1 MSSLF
6 NGPTVVGSYTSQ
18 FKPSDN
24 YESEA
29 QLEEEM
35 IKALCTVG
43 YEFRS
48 DINDSKSIMQNL
60 RDQIEALNG
69 TKFSES
75 EWNQILNNHLLNDND
90 SPVVSK
96 TERFQSSSRYA
107 LRRDDG
113 TTFNID
119 IIDKQ
124 DLSRNKM
131 QVIHQYVAEDGLHV
145 NRYDVTILCNGIP
158 VVHVELKR
166 RGVPLIEAFNQIR
179 RYGKESFWS
188 GNRLFEYV
196 QLFVISNGTKTKY
209 YSNTTRYNSIDVRNG
224 TVSPRVVTTCNSFE
238 FTSYWTD
245 VENNHIEELMDFSV
259 TFLAKDTILKILTRY
274 CVFNTEKQL
283 LVMRPYQ
290 IAASEAIMYRVNY
303 AIQNGIN
310 SCPEAGG
317 YIWHTTG
324 SGKTLTSFKTAQLM
338 SSTSEIDKVIFV
350 VDRKD
355 LDYQSMKEFEKFQ
368 EGAVNGSSN
377 TRMLKKVLD
386 DDTKRIVVTTI
397 QKLSRF
403 VHSYAYHPL
412 YKKRVVI
419 IFDECHRSQFGVMH
433 KDITDAFRN
442 YHLFGFTGTPIF
454 PENAHGTASIDN
466 FTAPQTTEQ
475 RFGPRLHTYTIVD
488 AFRDNNVLRFKV
500 DYVSTIRMKAEADD
514 KLVEDIDRN
523 TLMDPK
529 RIANNVDYI
538 LDNVDAKTH
547 MHESYMLG
555 DRRVWGFNSM
565 FAVGSTQMA
574 IAYYKMFKK
583 KVAERGKDFKVAVI
597 YTYQAN
603 QEFDDW
609 EPSDDD
615 DELIGVFDAKEELAR
630 AVDDYNHLFGE
641 VTDYS
646 IDGDGFG
653 RYYKNV
659 SERMKKRDL
668 DMLIVVD
675 MFLTGFDSKA
685 LNTLWVDRNF
695 KYHGLIQAFSRT
707 NRIINKVKD
716 HGNIVCFR
724 KMKKRVDDA
733 IALFGDNNAGGNI
746 IMLPFCDY
754 YDGYLKDNGQYVPGF
769 KDMVQD
775 LIRKYPLKE
784 FSLKSEDDLFDFVTL
799 FGKILRLY
807 NLLMSYD
814 DFTPDKRLLTPGEI
828 QNYKSH
834 YLDTRDDVKRL
845 RMRDKE
851 DIRDDLIFETE
862 LLFQNTITISYVLSM
877 LEGHEWGSDGDRQF
891 KMDIERKIKGDI
903 RLRSKLSLIMA
914 YINRISDTSEPN
926 IEWNEFVKQRR
937 TKELDEIVSKFNLN
951 REKTFAFI
959 DSALENDYY
968 SSDGSDF
975 SNLLPKT
982 SRFSQSSERRASIT
996 EIDDALRDYFE
1007 LYKETV

>member
-1 MSSLF
+1 MSILF
-6 NGPTVVGSYTSQ
+6 NGPTVIGSYTSQ

-29 QLEEEM
+29 QLEDAM

-43 YEFRS
+43 YEFRD
-48 DINDSKSIMQNL
+48 DINDSKSIMNNL
-60 RDQIEALNG
+60 REQIEALND
-69 TKFSES
+69 TKFSDP

-96 TERFQSSSRYA
+96 TERFQGDSRYA

-113 TTFNID
+113 STFNVD
-119 IIDKQ
+119 IIDKH
-124 DLSRNKM
+124 DLSRNKL
-131 QVIHQYVAEDGLHV
+131 QVIHQYVAEDGTHV
-145 NRYDVTILCNGIP
+145 NRYDVTILCNGLP

-196 QLFVISNGTKTKY
+196 QIFVISNGTLTKY
-209 YSNTTRYNSIDVRNG
+209 YSNTTRYNSIDVREG
-224 TVSPRVVTTCNSFE
+224 TISPKVVTTCNSFE
-238 FTSYWTD
+238 FTSFWTD
-245 VENNHIEELMDFSV
+245 FENKHIEELMDFSV
-259 TFLAKDTILKILTRY
+259 TFLAKDTILKVLTRY

-290 IAASEAIMYRVNY
+290 IAAAESIMYRVNY
-303 AIQNGIN
+303 AIENGI
-310 SCPEAGG
+310 SACTDAGG

-338 SSTSEIDKVIFV
+338 SLTSEIDKVIFV

-403 VHSYAYHPL
+403 VNSYAYHPL

-433 KDITDAFRN
+433 KSITDAFRN

-454 PENAHGTASIDN
+454 PENAHGTASIDK
-466 FTAPQTTEQ
+466 FSPPQTTEQ
-475 RFGPRLHTYTIVD
+475 RFGARLHTYTIVD

-500 DYVSTIRMKAEADD
+500 DYVSTMKMKAEADD
-514 KLVEDIDRN
+514 KMVEDIDRN

-529 RIANNVDYI
+529 RISNNVDYI

-547 MHESYMLG
+547 MHEHYMLG

-565 FAVGSTQMA
+565 LAVGSTQMA

-583 KVAERGKDFKVAVI
+583 KVAERNKDFKVAVI

-609 EPSDDD
+609 EGGDDD
-615 DELIGVFDAKEELAR
+615 DDIIGVFDAKEELAN
-630 AVDDYNHLFGE
+630 AVNDYNHLFGE

-659 SERMKKRDL
+659 SERMKRRDL

-724 KMKKRVDDA
+724 KMKKRVDEA
-733 IALFGDNNAGGNI
+733 IALFGDPKAGGDI
-746 IMLPFCDY
+746 IMLPFSDY
-754 YDGYLKDNGQYVPGF
+754 YDGYLKDNGHPVPGYRELV
-769 KDMVQD
+769 DD
-775 LIRKYPLKE
+775 LNRKFPLQS
-784 FSLKSEDDLFDFVTL
+784 FSIQSEDDLYEFVTL
-799 FGKILRLY
+799 FGKILRMY

-814 DFTPDKRLLTPGEI
+814 DFTVDKRLLTPGQI
-828 QNYKSH
+828 QNYKSR
-834 YLDTRDDVKRL
+834 YLDAHEQVKKL
-845 RMRDKE
+845 RMRDKVN
-851 DIRDDLIFETE
+851 IRDDLIFETE
-862 LLFQNTITISYVLSM
+862 LLFQNTITVSYIISM
-877 LEGHEWGSDGDRQF
+877 LDNHEWGTDGDREF
-891 KMDIERKIKGDI
+891 KLDIERKIKGDI
-903 RLRSKLSLIMA
+903 RLRSKISLIMA
-914 YINRISDTSEPN
+914 YINRISDTSESN
-926 IEWNEFVKQRR
+926 IDWNEFVKRR
-937 TKELDEIVSKFNLN
+937 RVRELDEIVEKYKLN

-975 SNLLPKT
+975 SALLPMT
-982 SRFSQSSERRASIT
+982 SRFQSPEQRKKDI
-996 EIDDALRDYFE
+996 EDIDEALRSYFE
-1007 LYKETV
+1007 LYKETI